1 MSLTTIDTSCKQS
14 CAASVLLWLAYFIYH
29 NVLKFLLGCSIWQD
43 VAFPQMFSGSRFYA
57 CLVFESPY
65 LPVCSFSLLPPV
77 SSCCGKATA
86 FQYSPLSIWGFP
98 ILSTFTKHLWAS
110 SWFFGQNT
118 HTHNSSLDGVGRE
131 PPLLTSCHNRIQKGL
146 KCPDA

>member
-1 MSLTTIDTSCKQS
+1 MQPLSFCDWLILFITTSSSFLWVVAYDRMLLFLRCSVVLGSMPVLYLRLPTFL
-14 CAASVLLWLAYFIYH
+14 CAASLCYH
-29 NVLKFLLGCSIWQD
+29 LSLVAVGKQQD
-43 VAFPQMFSGSRFYA
+43 VIPI
-57 CLVFESPY
+57 
-65 LPVCSFSLLPPV
+65 
-77 SSCCGKATA
+77 TA